1 MLGNSYLNKKGTPSG
16 VISGDFVSH
25 SKISNKRLSM
35 SYYFDI
41 FTKQC
46 DTISFYCK
54 NVTQNVTQNL
64 VVSHII
70 IIFASQT

>member
-1 MLGNSYLNKKGTPSG
+1 
-16 VISGDFVSH
+16 
-25 SKISNKRLSM
+25 M

-46 DTISFYCK
+46 GTISFYCK

-70 IIFASQT
+70 IIFASQTLIYQFYGNYQKTKDLLL